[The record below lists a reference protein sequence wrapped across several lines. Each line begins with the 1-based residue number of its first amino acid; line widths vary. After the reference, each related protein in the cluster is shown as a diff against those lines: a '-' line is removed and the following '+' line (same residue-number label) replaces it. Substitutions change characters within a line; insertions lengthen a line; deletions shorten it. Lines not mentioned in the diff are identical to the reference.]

1 MKKIWSLLCALGLCL
16 MTGQPAAS
24 VYNGAPRLQ
33 GALYE
38 TIENVPVY
46 GNLSA
51 FDPEGDEVEIL
62 ICQDSFS
69 AQAMDRYGNR
79 SNEAVA
85 AISIRRALLC
95 RHGPP
100 PL

>member
-46 GNLSA
+46 GNLIR
-51 FDPEGDEVEIL
+51 GRI
-62 ICQDSFS
+62 SFGKRI
-69 AQAMDRYGNR
+69 DYR
-79 SNEAVA
+79 
-85 AISIRRALLC
+85 
-95 RHGPP
+95 
-100 PL
+100 